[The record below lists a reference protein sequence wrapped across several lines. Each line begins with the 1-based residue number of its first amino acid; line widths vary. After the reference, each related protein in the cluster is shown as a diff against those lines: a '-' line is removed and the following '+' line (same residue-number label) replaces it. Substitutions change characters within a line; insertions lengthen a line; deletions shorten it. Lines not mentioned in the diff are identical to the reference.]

1 MQLENFIEID
11 GIPVKIEG
19 ERNLLEV
26 ISKSGVKLP
35 VFCYHSDL
43 SIYGAC
49 RMCMVEDEKGQDD
62 GGVFDSSASR
72 NDNQD

>member
-49 RMCMVEDEKGQDD
+49 RMCMVEDEKGRMMAACSTVRHYI
-62 GGVFDSSASR
+62 GSF
-72 NDNQD
+72 

>member
-49 RMCMVEDEKGQDD
+49 RMCMVEDEKGRMMRRVRQ
-62 GGVFDSSASR
+62 FR
-72 NDNQD
+72 EQE

>member
-26 ISKSGVKLP
+26 ISKSGVKLL
-35 VFCYHSDL
+35 F
-43 SIYGAC
+43 
-49 RMCMVEDEKGQDD
+49 
-62 GGVFDSSASR
+62 SAIIRICPFTALAVCAWSR
-72 NDNQD
+72 TKRAE

>member
-43 SIYGAC
+43 SIYALAVC
-49 RMCMVEDEKGQDD
+49 
-62 GGVFDSSASR
+62 AWSR
-72 NDNQD
+72 TKRAE